1 MKKGVIFDLDG
12 VIVDTAPFHYLA
24 WKETADK
31 LGIQIDEEFNESL
44 KGIDRYNSLQKI
56 LDFGNVVLEEEEK
69 ERLMKEKNDR
79 YLKLLDGLNKDSI
92 LPGIEVFISDLKKS
106 GYKLALASASKNAP
120 LILEKTGLL
129 EYFDNIAEP
138 GSVRVKPFPDIFQ
151 KGAELLGL
159 DVTECVGIEDS
170 YAGLQAINDAGIYSI
185 GIGDAEILSAAD
197 MNLKSTDYLTLELI
211 NNIV

>member
-24 WKETADK
+24 WKETAER
-31 LGIQIDEEFNESL
+31 LGIIIDEEFNEGL

-56 LDFGNVVLEEEEK
+56 LEFGNISLSEDEK
-69 ERLMKEKNDR
+69 DILMTEKNNR
-79 YLKLLDGLNKDSI
+79 YLELLDGLNRESI
-92 LPGIEVFISDLKKS
+92 LQGIEDFISELKRN

-120 LILEKTGLL
+120 FILKKTGLY

-138 GSVRVKPFPDIFQ
+138 GSVRAKPHPDIFL

-159 DVTECVGIEDS
+159 GVSECVGIEDS
-170 YAGLQAINDAGIYSI
+170 YAGIQSINDAGIYSI
-185 GIGDAEILSAAD
+185 GIGDSRILSDAD
-197 MNLKSTDYLTLELI
+197 MNLDSTGFLSVELI
-211 NNIV
+211 KNIL

>member
-56 LDFGNVVLEEEEK
+56 LDFGGVILEEDEK
-69 ERLMKEKNDR
+69 EKLMKEKNDR
-79 YLKLLDGLNKDSI
+79 YLELLNGLNKESI
-92 LPGIEVFISDLKKS
+92 LPGIENFISELKND

-120 LILEKTGLL
+120 LILKKTGLY
-129 EYFDNIAEP
+129 EYFDSIAEP
-138 GSVRVKPFPDIFQ
+138 GSVRAKPFPDIFL

-159 DVTECVGIEDS
+159 DTSECVGIEDS
-170 YAGLQAINDAGIYSI
+170 YAGIQSINDAGIYSI
-185 GIGDAEILSAAD
+185 GIGDAEILNAAD
-197 MNLKSTDYLTLELI
+197 MNLKSTDFLTLELI
-211 NNIV
+211 KSIV

>member
-56 LDFGNVVLEEEEK
+56 LDFGGVILEEDEK
-69 ERLMKEKNDR
+69 EKLMKEKNDR
-79 YLKLLDGLNKDSI
+79 YLELLNGLNKESI
-92 LPGIEVFISDLKKS
+92 LPGIENFISELKND

-120 LILEKTGLL
+120 LILKKTGLY
-129 EYFDNIAEP
+129 EYFDSIAEP
-138 GSVRVKPFPDIFQ
+138 GSVRAKPFPDIFL

-159 DVTECVGIEDS
+159 DTSECVGIEDS
-170 YAGLQAINDAGIYSI
+170 YAGIQSINDPGIYSI
-185 GIGDAEILSAAD
+185 GIGDAEILNAAD
-197 MNLKSTDYLTLELI
+197 MNLKSTDFLTLELI
-211 NNIV
+211 KSIV

>member
-24 WKETADK
+24 WKETAER
-31 LGIQIDEEFNESL
+31 LGIIIDEEFNEGL

-56 LDFGNVVLEEEEK
+56 LDFGNISLSEDEK
-69 ERLMKEKNDR
+69 DILMTEKNNR
-79 YLKLLDGLNKDSI
+79 YLELLDGLNRESI
-92 LPGIEVFISDLKKS
+92 LQGIEDFISELKRN

-120 LILEKTGLL
+120 FILKKTGLY

-138 GSVRVKPFPDIFQ
+138 GSVRAKPHPDIFL

-159 DVTECVGIEDS
+159 GVSECVGIEDS
-170 YAGLQAINDAGIYSI
+170 YAGIQSINDAGIYSI
-185 GIGDAEILSAAD
+185 GIGDSRILSDAD
-197 MNLKSTDYLTLELI
+197 MNLDSTGFLSVELI
-211 NNIV
+211 KNIL